1 MTKKSSKSLL
11 AGFGRGLGVGLAGLR
26 AGGALAAD
34 SLINRAMGKDPGQS
48 DFAVNEAR
56 RFVSELGKM
65 KGSYVKI
72 GQMMALL
79 GEHFLPPSLVV
90 ALRDLHDATEPLPY
104 AHLLPQLRLIPN
116 FDELEIDPNPLAAAS
131 LSQVH
136 RARIKTT
143 GEELVLKIQYPGLA
157 DTIDTDFDAVVKML
171 TVARWLR
178 SGRELDAWI
187 QTLREQLQLEVDY
200 QREALATM
208 AMREQLEADSSHSNC
223 VVAVP
228 KVYAQ
233 YSTAQVLALSYEPG
247 VSVDNPALS
256 KLSLSRRNALAQAM
270 LDLFFKEL
278 YVWGVLQ
285 TDPNLGNYLIR
296 PKARGDSQ
304 SLDTLVLLD
313 FGSTIAFEEAFL
325 DALGRTI
332 AAGQAQDR
340 SALIQALIDL
350 GCLSASSHSEARESF
365 ADFCLQLL
373 EPLRPPEAL
382 PSEYLDD
389 QGRYCW
395 AESNLMRRV
404 GRLAAQ
410 SVKHKHFA
418 TPTRQ
423 FAVIARKL
431 TGVFTF
437 ICMLNPRFNGHAIAQ
452 SHIHGWLENKYGE

>member
-1 MTKKSSKSLL
+1 MTKKSSKSLFSGL
-11 AGFGRGLGVGLAGLR
+11 GRGLGVGLAGLR

-34 SLINRAMGKDPGQS
+34 SLINRAMGKEPGQS
-48 DFAVNEAR
+48 DFALKEAQ
-56 RFVSELGKM
+56 RFVAELGKM
-65 KGSYVKI
+65 KGSYIKI

-79 GEHFLPPSLVV
+79 GEHFLPPSLVL

-104 AHLLPQLRLIPN
+104 AQLLPQLRLIPN
-116 FDELEIDPNPLAAAS
+116 FDEIEVDPNPLAAAS

-136 RARIKTT
+136 RARIKSS
-143 GEELVLKIQYPGLA
+143 GEELVLKIQYPGLV

-178 SGRELDAWI
+178 SGRELDAWM
-187 QTLREQLQLEVDY
+187 QTLREQLRLEVDY
-200 QREALATM
+200 KREAQATV
-208 AMREQLEADSSHSNC
+208 AMREQLEADSSNSNC

-228 KVYAQ
+228 KVYPQ
-233 YSTAQVLALSYEPG
+233 YSTAQVLALSFEQG
-247 VSVDNPALS
+247 VSVDSPALA
-256 KLSLSRRNALAQAM
+256 KLSLARRNALAEAM
-270 LDLFFKEL
+270 LELFFKEL
-278 YVWGVLQ
+278 YTWGVLQ

-296 PKARGDSQ
+296 PKVRGDSQ

-313 FGSTIAFEEAFL
+313 FGSTIAFDERFL

-340 SALIQALIDL
+340 TALINALIDL
-350 GCLSASSHSEARESF
+350 GCLSASSHPEARESF

-373 EPLRPPEAL
+373 EPLRPPQAL
-382 PSEYLDD
+382 PPEYVDD

-395 AESNLMRRV
+395 AESNLMQRV
-404 GRLAAQ
+404 ARLAAQ

-437 ICMLNPRFNGHAIAQ
+437 ICLLNPRFNGHAIAQ
-452 SHIHGWLENKYGE
+452 RHIDTWLETKHGA

>member
-1 MTKKSSKSLL
+1 MTKKSPKSLFT
-11 AGFGRGLGVGLAGLR
+11 GFGRGLGVGLAGLR

-34 SLINRAMGKDPGQS
+34 SLINRAMGKELGQS
-48 DFAVNEAR
+48 DFAVKEAQ
-56 RFVSELGKM
+56 RFVAELGKM

-79 GEHFLPPSLVV
+79 GEHFLPPSLVL
-90 ALRDLHDATEPLPY
+90 ALRDLHDATQPLPY
-104 AHLLPQLRLIPN
+104 EALLPQLRSMPHFN
-116 FDELEIDPNPLAAAS
+116 ELEVDPNPLAAAS

-136 RARIKTT
+136 RAKVKST
-143 GEELVLKIQYPGLA
+143 GEALVLKIQYPGLA

-178 SGRELDAWI
+178 SGRDLDGWM
-187 QTLREQLQLEVDY
+187 QTLREQLHLEVDY
-200 QREALATM
+200 QREAFATM
-208 AMREQLEADSSHSNC
+208 TMREQLGAGALNSNC
-223 VVAVP
+223 VIAVP
-228 KVYAQ
+228 KVYLQ
-233 YSTAQVLALSYEPG
+233 YSTAQVLALSYELG
-247 VSVDNPALS
+247 VSVDSPALT
-256 KLSLSRRNALAQAM
+256 KLSLARRNALAETM
-270 LDLFFKEL
+270 LELFFKEL
-278 YVWGVLQ
+278 YTWGVLQ

-296 PKARGDSQ
+296 PKARGDRQ
-304 SLDTLVLLD
+304 SIDTLVLLD
-313 FGSTIAFEEAFL
+313 FGSTIAFDENFL

-332 AAGQAQDR
+332 AAGQVQDR
-340 SALIQALIDL
+340 SVLIEALIDL
-350 GCLSASSHSEARESF
+350 GCLSASSHPEARESF

-373 EPLRPPEAL
+373 EPLRPPHEL
-382 PSEYLDD
+382 PPDYLDD

-404 GRLAAQ
+404 ASLAAQ

-437 ICMLNPRFNGHAIAQ
+437 ICMLNPQFNGYAIAQ
-452 SHIHGWLENKYGE
+452 RHIDAWMERQHGA

>member
-1 MTKKSSKSLL
+1 MTKKSSKSLFSGL
-11 AGFGRGLGVGLAGLR
+11 GRGLGVGLAGLR

-34 SLINRAMGKDPGQS
+34 SFINRAMGKEPGQS
-48 DFAVNEAR
+48 DFAVKEAQ
-56 RFVSELGKM
+56 RFVAELGKM

-90 ALRDLHDATEPLPY
+90 ALRDLHDATEPVPY
-104 AHLLPQLRLIPN
+104 PQLLPLLRLIPN
-116 FDELEIDPNPLAAAS
+116 FDELEVDPNPLAAAS

-136 RARIKTT
+136 RARIKST
-143 GEELVLKIQYPGLA
+143 GEELVLKVQYPGLA

-187 QTLREQLQLEVDY
+187 QTLREQLHLEVDY
-200 QREALATM
+200 KREAQATV
-208 AMREQLEADSSHSNC
+208 AMREQLKADSATPNC
-223 VVAVP
+223 LVAVP
-228 KVYAQ
+228 KVYQQ
-233 YSTAQVLALSYEPG
+233 YSTAQVLALSYEQG
-247 VSVDNPALS
+247 VSVDTPALAN
-256 KLSLSRRNALAQAM
+256 LSLARRNALAETM
-270 LDLFFKEL
+270 LELFFKEL
-278 YVWGVLQ
+278 YTWGVLQ

-296 PKARGDSQ
+296 PKVRGDTQ
-304 SLDTLVLLD
+304 ALDTLVLLD
-313 FGSTIAFEEAFL
+313 FGSTIAFDERFL

-340 SALIQALIDL
+340 ESLINALIDL
-350 GCLSASSHSEARESF
+350 GCLSSSSHPEARESF

-373 EPLRPPEAL
+373 EPLRPPQAL
-382 PSEYLDD
+382 PPDYVDD

-395 AESNLMRRV
+395 AESNLMQRV
-404 GRLAAQ
+404 ARLAAE
-410 SVKHKHFA
+410 SVKHRHFA

-437 ICMLNPRFNGHAIAQ
+437 ICMLNPKFNGYMIAQ
-452 SHIHGWLENKYGE
+452 SHIDAWLETKHGA